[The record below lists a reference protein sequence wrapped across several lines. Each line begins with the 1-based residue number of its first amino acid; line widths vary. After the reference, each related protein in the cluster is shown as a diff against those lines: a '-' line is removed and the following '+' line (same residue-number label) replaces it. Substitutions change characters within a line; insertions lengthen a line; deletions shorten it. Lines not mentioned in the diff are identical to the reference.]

1 MGRRILGYVG
11 VGVVV
16 LLLIGIV
23 VVGFGFFSSED
34 EVVVEDLDL
43 GRYRGEGIPVDCRLP
58 VYENSVESWKEHL
71 SHHEDTHY
79 CLEYFS

>member
-1 MGRRILGYVG
+1 MGRRILGYVV

-23 VVGFGFFSSED
+23 GVVFSFSED

-43 GRYRGEGIPVDCRLP
+43 ERYRFDGIPLDCRLP